1 LNNYFDLLYELR
13 GNFGVFGIGNKTMAT
28 IVISDLHFIDVEIFW
43 HEITPAQA
51 ETVLGGNTNTRLT
64 TPSSSTPPTK
74 AASATSL
81 TIPIPELTV
90 DNNKIFAID
99 FSRITVNGILM
110 LPSIPSQII
119 ITTTA

>member
-1 LNNYFDLLYELR
+1 
-13 GNFGVFGIGNKTMAT
+13 MAT
-28 IVISDLHFIDVEIFW
+28 IVISDLHFIDVVIFW
-43 HEITPAQA
+43 HKITPAQA
-51 ETVLGGNTNTRLT
+51 ETVLGGNVNKRLT
-64 TPSSSTPPTK
+64 TPSNHSNSTPPTK

-81 TIPIPELTV
+81 TIPIPDVTV

-99 FSRITVNGILM
+99 FSRITINGVLA